1 MTANALIMCEPG
13 GRYGF
18 YSDAQTG
25 ATNSMQKNLAMK
37 REEIQE
43 WAWGEWKSAAFKLR
57 DAGIEVQTFLQ
68 GNEDTP
74 NAIFPNNWF
83 SVNPESGLCV
93 LYPMLTAS
101 RRKERNSCVTDLWPI
116 QLDRLD
122 LTSFES
128 QDRALEGTGSLV
140 LDRAYKVAYACLSP
154 RTDALLAQV
163 WAQKLG
169 YDLFTF
175 SASGPDEV
183 AYYHTNVMM
192 AIGTHWAVI
201 CLESIESESDRI
213 ALRCKIEETGKILI
227 PITRTQVA
235 KFCGNI
241 LEVKNRK
248 GEHILLMSKQ
258 ASENFSIEQ
267 FALLKSF
274 VHHVVAPDIGTI
286 EHVGGGG
293 MRCMVAENFV

>member
-1 MTANALIMCEPG
+1 MCEPG
-13 GRYGF
+13 GRFGF

-25 ATNSMQKNLAMK
+25 DTNTMQKNLAMK

-43 WAWGEWKSAAFKLR
+43 WAWGEWKSAVFKLR
-57 DAGIEVQTFLQ
+57 DAGIEIQTFLQ

-83 SVNPESGLCV
+83 SVNPESGTCV
-93 LYPMLTAS
+93 LYPMLTES
-101 RRKERNSCVTDLWPI
+101 RRKERQASVAELWSSNLSHI
-116 QLDRLD
+116 D

-128 QDRALEGTGSLV
+128 QNRALEGTGSLV
-140 LDRAYKVAYACLSP
+140 LDRAFKIAYACLSP

-169 YDLFTF
+169 YELVTF
-175 SASGPDEV
+175 SASGLDEV

-192 AIGTHWAVI
+192 AIGSHWAVV
-201 CLESIESESDRI
+201 CLESIEDESERT
-213 ALRCKIEETGKILI
+213 ALQTKIEGTGKVLI

-241 LEVKNRK
+241 LEAQNRQ
-248 GEHILLMSKQ
+248 GQHILLMSKQ

-267 FALLKSF
+267 FGMLKSY
-274 VHHVVAPDIGTI
+274 VHQVVAPDIGTI